1 MQSKK
6 KESTQDA
13 KAVPISSEKEEK
25 DSTMN
30 NSKEELQK
38 VVDFCRIQ
46 LQILDIREDRL
57 RKEIFDCKVQK
68 EFLTETL
75 AVVST
80 QNKQQE

>member
-1 MQSKK
+1 MSNNKK
-6 KESTQDA
+6 
-13 KAVPISSEKEEK
+13 
-25 DSTMN
+25 
-30 NSKEELQK
+30 ELQK

-46 LQILDIREDRL
+46 LQILDISEDKL
-57 RKEIFDCKVQK
+57 RKAIFDCKVQK